1 MLQRRRFYMQDDCFT
16 LLDLKGEEMDTQ
28 PSMLLDA
35 MLALIIEEEIE
46 IDWSLV
52 CSKVEE
58 MGCKL

>member
-1 MLQRRRFYMQDDCFT
+1 MQDDCFT
-16 LLDLKGEEMDTQ
+16 LLDVKGEEMDTQ